1 MSYSQRSTPSYPPK
15 FRTRKPSDWS
25 FSDEGWN
32 PEGLPD
38 PSTYAAANES
48 PRDIQSRISGE
59 RERDPGA
66 GREPSLSLSDTA
78 AAAPSTG
85 GNELAIVEVVDTE
98 GSSGKKRDSSEAR
111 WRNTADSRKPTRPP
125 SPRRSTSVT
134 RSPPAVTSMPPICDS
149 RPSTGSNPYP
159 HPRHPSHSIT
169 SAMSMQTGSTLIHQG
184 SANNHDTGAMDRD
197 DDDHEAEEDGDAKER
212 EIGSSPVPSQYSHRI
227 QKSVSSRAKS
237 PLPPLLL
244 ERANQD
250 ESITEVLAD
259 GTSPSSLTTP
269 RASQHQQDQS
279 DSFKRVNGR
288 HVPSG
293 EALRLQ
299 SEDDLPPP
307 LFSRRPPN
315 TRVLDAEYRYCSRD
329 ELVKPFRT
337 HHCRTCGTVSEGSCS
352 THNERCILNG
362 VHDTLGSV
370 YYTTTTTVRGSDSVL
385 GRAIERFD
393 QNCFRPIKMLI
404 KVFLRQLS
412 QLRLSSPVRL

>member
-48 PRDIQSRISGE
+48 PRNIQSRISGE

-66 GREPSLSLSDTA
+66 GREPSMSLSDTA
-78 AAAPSTG
+78 AAAQSTG
-85 GNELAIVEVVDTE
+85 GNELVIAEVTDTE

-111 WRNTADSRKPTRPP
+111 WPNSEDSRKLTRPP
-125 SPRRSTSVT
+125 SPRRSTSVA
-134 RSPPAVTSMPPICDS
+134 RSLPAVTSMPPICDL

-159 HPRHPSHSIT
+159 HPHHPSHSIT

-184 SANNHDTGAMDRD
+184 SANNHDTDAMDRD
-197 DDDHEAEEDGDAKER
+197 DGHHDAEEDGDVKEL

-237 PLPPLLL
+237 PPPP

-250 ESITEVLAD
+250 ESIAEVLAD
-259 GTSPSSLTTP
+259 GTPSSSLTTP

-279 DSFKRVNGR
+279 DSFQRLNGR

-337 HHCRTCGTVSEGSCS
+337 HHCRTCGTVSEGFCS
-352 THNERCILNG
+352 TDNEGAFSTVSMILLAVCTILRSPLSVDRTVCWG
-362 VHDTLGSV
+362 AQSKGS
-370 YYTTTTTVRGSDSVL
+370 TKTVSG
-385 GRAIERFD
+385 
-393 QNCFRPIKMLI
+393 Q
-404 KVFLRQLS
+404 
-412 QLRLSSPVRL
+412 